1 MKSERLLKVG
11 QEFKQALAMRNP
23 LRVDSPGSRP
33 AAVLMPL
40 WDDGKDIQVVFTLRS
55 TALPH
60 HAGQISFP
68 GGMRDPEDKDT
79 CTTALRETA
88 EEIGVPPAGVDIV
101 ARLDQTVTI
110 TDFVITPY
118 VGILDFNGDFRL
130 NPFEVDRLVIAP
142 LRKVLDYSL
151 YKPREIMWQGMAFQ
165 QKALEHNGD
174 VIWGATARILLDL
187 LSILGDDAK
196 KIIRAAVI

>member
-1 MKSERLLKVG
+1 MISERLSKVG
-11 QEFKQALAMRNP
+11 REFKQTLAMRDP
-23 LRVDSPGSRP
+23 VRVDSPGAKP

-40 WDDGKDIQVVFTLRS
+40 WDDGKDIQVIFTKRS
-55 TALPH
+55 AALPH

-79 CTTALRETA
+79 SFTALRETA
-88 EEIGVPPAGVDIV
+88 EEIGVPPARVEIV

-118 VGILDFNGDFRL
+118 VGILDFNGDFEL
-130 NPFEVDRLVIAP
+130 NPTEVDRLVITP
-142 LRKVLDYSL
+142 LSKVLDFSL
-151 YKPREIMWQGMAFQ
+151 YKPREIKWQGMAFQ

-174 VIWGATARILLDL
+174 IIWGATARILLDL
-187 LSILGDDAK
+187 LSALGDDAK
-196 KIIRAAVI
+196 KIVFAALN